1 MKIGLGTVQFGM
13 NYGISNVDGR
23 TPVPEVKK
31 ILQVAEAH
39 GMRVIDTAALYGDSE
54 EVLGRTLSLNASFD
68 LVSKTPRFSSDRIDD
83 SDAEKLEKTFL
94 ESLSKLRRSAI
105 YGLLVHQVE
114 CLFADGG
121 SLLMDKMVELK
132 QRGLVRRIGV
142 SVYSGRQIDRVLDQ
156 YQIDLVQLPIN
167 VFDQRLLQSGHLRV
181 LQQAGIEVHAR
192 SAFLQGLLLMDPRY
206 LPPHLHS
213 VAAQLGAFQ
222 LAAERSGLSPMQAAL
237 RFVVTLGEV
246 SCVICGVNNHHQLL
260 EICAAEQ
267 RDAQPEDWSRFA
279 LDDDEILDPTKWL
292 G

>member
-1 MKIGLGTVQFGM
+1 MKVGLGTVQFGM

-23 TPVPEVKK
+23 TPVSEVKK
-31 ILQVAEAH
+31 ILQVAEAQ

-54 EVLGRTLSLNASFD
+54 EVLGQTLEPQLSFD
-68 LVSKTPRFSSDRIDD
+68 IVSKTPRFSLDRIDD
-83 SDAEKLEKTFL
+83 NDAKTLEKTFL

-105 YGLLVHQVE
+105 YGLLGHQVD
-114 CLFADGG
+114 CLFAVGG

-142 SVYSGRQIDRVLDQ
+142 SVYSGQQINRVLDQ
-156 YQIDLVQLPIN
+156 YQVDLVQLPIN

-181 LQQAGIEVHAR
+181 LQRAGIEVHAR
-192 SAFLQGLLLMDPRY
+192 SAFLQGLLLMDPRN
-206 LPPHLHS
+206 LPPHLHCA
-213 VAAQLGAFQ
+213 VAQLSSFQ

-237 RFVVTLGEV
+237 RFVVALGEV

-267 RDAQPEDWSRFA
+267 RDTQPDDWSRFA
-279 LDDDEILDPTKWL
+279 LDDDDILDPTKWL